1 VEAMISKI
9 LQSAKRA
16 DEMQIQSA
24 ILALKGAKQPK
35 SKTTETTKTTLFS

>member
-1 VEAMISKI
+1 MISKI

-16 DEMQIQSA
+16 GEMQTQSA
-24 ILALKGAKQPK
+24 ILARKGAKQLE